1 MAHSSRPAGRRP
13 PEHLPPEFR
22 ELRCLFILSPAST
35 SFDKSLGGSMPVS
48 HCNGTLHERSEVVKD
63 FTPKCGGI
71 NRGDTPRVPKAP
83 RGVPEVD
90 PDTRGE

>member
-1 MAHSSRPAGRRP
+1 MTLTVRRKGASLAYGPAYACMR
-13 PEHLPPEFR
+13 
-22 ELRCLFILSPAST
+22 IT
-35 SFDKSLGGSMPVS
+35 
-48 HCNGTLHERSEVVKD
+48 CNGTLHERSEVVKD